1 MHGAWLNYRSMTAD
15 PSLKEQKLK
24 PGTVKRIFSFA
35 KPYQVSIYVYLATVV
50 VDAALI
56 VATPLLLKKLID
68 DGVMPK
74 DSSVVTQLAFF
85 VALIAVADA
94 AFNMLGRY
102 FSSRIGE
109 GLIYD
114 LRSLVFAH
122 VQKQSIAFFT
132 RTQTGALISRINS
145 DVIGAQQAF
154 TSTLSGLVS
163 NVVSLLLVG
172 ITMLILSWQIT
183 IFSLLM
189 LPLFLIPTKW
199 VGRRLQSLT
208 RESFTLN
215 SEMSS
220 TMTERFNVSGA
231 MLVSLY
237 GQPLREEAGFRVRA
251 RRVADIGIKTA
262 MLNRL
267 FFIALTSVAAIA
279 TAIAY
284 GIGGHLAI
292 NGGLTVGTLLAITA
306 LLARLYGPLTA
317 LSNVRIDVMTSLVS
331 FERVFEVLDLEPMVK
346 DRSGAIALKS
356 SKGKIEF
363 KNVDFSY
370 PNAQE
375 ISLAS
380 LESVAK
386 AETVTSGIVLKG
398 LTFTVEPGT
407 TTALVGPS
415 GAGKTTISALI
426 PRLYD
431 VTGGSIK
438 IDGNDIRDV
447 TLESLR
453 NSIGVV
459 MQDAHLF
466 HETIVENLRYAKQ
479 DATQDQ
485 MQSACEAAQ
494 IWDLIKSLPN
504 GFETMVGERGHRLSG
519 GEKQRLAIA
528 RLLLKSPS
536 IVILDEATAHLDSE
550 NEQLV
555 HAALSHAL
563 KGRTSIVIAHRLST
577 VREADQILVLD
588 KGVIVEQGKHDELIA
603 RGGLYS
609 ELKFCHKRSIHQRI
623 ATAARRP
630 YEDHRL
636 TQVIAQGQQEL
647 IAGGIHLLSRCNI
660 FQFLVEIGHLIY

>member
-1 MHGAWLNYRSMTAD
+1 MSMQAAWMTHRSMTAD
-15 PSLKEQKLK
+15 PSVKEQKLK

-35 KPYQVSIYVYLATVV
+35 RPYRTNIIIYLATVV
-50 VDAALI
+50 IDAALV
-56 VATPLLLKKLID
+56 VATPLLLKRLID
-68 DGVMPK
+68 DGVIPK
-74 DSSVVTQLAFF
+74 NASVVTSLALL
-85 VALIAVADA
+85 VGLIAIADA

-114 LRSLVFAH
+114 LRSLVFSH

-154 TSTLSGLVS
+154 TATLSGVVS
-163 NVVSLLLVG
+163 NVVSLFLVT

-183 IFSLLM
+183 IFSLLL
-189 LPLFLIPTKW
+189 LPVFLIPTKW

-208 RESFTLN
+208 RESFGVN
-215 SEMSS
+215 AEMSS

-231 MLVSLY
+231 MLVALY
-237 GQPLREEAGFRVRA
+237 GEPAREREYFRSRA
-251 RRVADIGIKTA
+251 RRVADIGIKMA

-279 TAIAY
+279 TAFAY

-292 NGGLTVGTLLAITA
+292 EGGVTVGTLLAITA

-331 FERVFEVLDLEPMVK
+331 FERVFEVLDLEPMVN
-346 DRSGAIALKS
+346 DRENATVLET
-356 SKGKIEF
+356 SKPRIEF
-363 KNVDFSY
+363 KNVSFSY
-370 PNAQE
+370 PKAEE

-380 LESVAK
+380 LESAAK
-386 AETVTSGIVLKG
+386 AETVQSGQVLND
-398 LTFTVEPGT
+398 LSFVAEPGT
-407 TTALVGPS
+407 MTALVGPS
-415 GAGKTTISALI
+415 GAGKTTISALL

-431 VTGGSIK
+431 VTDGAIS
-438 IDGNDIRDV
+438 IDGHDIRDL

-453 NSIGVV
+453 DSIGVV

-466 HETIVENLRYAKQ
+466 HETITENLRYAKQ
-479 DATQDQ
+479 DATEEEMIQ
-485 MQSACEAAQ
+485 ACKSAQ
-494 IWDLIKSLPN
+494 IWNLIDSLPN

-536 IVILDEATAHLDSE
+536 VVILDEATAHLDSE

-555 HAALSHAL
+555 HAALQTAL

-577 VREADQILVLD
+577 VRDADQILVLE
-588 KGVIVEQGKHDELIA
+588 KGSIVERGTHDQLVA
-603 RGGLYS
+603 KGGLYS
-609 ELKFCHKRSIHQRI
+609 DLYNRQDLTG
-623 ATAARRP
+623 TA
-630 YEDHRL
+630 
-636 TQVIAQGQQEL
+636 
-647 IAGGIHLLSRCNI
+647 N
-660 FQFLVEIGHLIY
+660 

>member
-1 MHGAWLNYRSMTAD
+1 MHAAWMTHRSMTAD
-15 PSLKEQKLK
+15 PSVKEQKLK

-35 KPYQVSIYVYLATVV
+35 RPYRTNIIIYLATVV
-50 VDAALI
+50 VDAGLI
-56 VATPLLLKKLID
+56 VATPLLLKRLID
-68 DGVMPK
+68 EGVIPK
-74 DSSVVTQLAFF
+74 DPSVVTNLAIL
-85 VALIAVADA
+85 VGLLAIADA
-94 AFNMLGRY
+94 AINMLGRY

-154 TSTLSGLVS
+154 TATLSGVVS
-163 NVVSLLLVG
+163 NVVSLILVT

-183 IFSLLM
+183 IFSLLL
-189 LPLFLIPTKW
+189 LPVFLIPTKW

-208 RESFTLN
+208 RESFGVN
-215 SEMSS
+215 AEMSS

-231 MLVSLY
+231 MLVALY
-237 GQPLREEAGFRVRA
+237 GEPDREREYFRSRA
-251 RRVADIGIKTA
+251 RRVADIGIKMA

-279 TAIAY
+279 TAFAY

-292 NGGLTVGTLLAITA
+292 EGGVTVGTLLAITA

-346 DRSGAIALKS
+346 NRDNAVVLKTTEPR
-356 SKGKIEF
+356 IEF
-363 KNVDFSY
+363 KNVNFSY
-370 PNAQE
+370 PRAEE

-380 LESVAK
+380 LESAAK
-386 AETVTSGIVLKG
+386 AETVQSGQVLRD
-398 LTFTVEPGT
+398 LSFVAAPGT
-407 TTALVGPS
+407 MTALVGPS
-415 GAGKTTISALI
+415 GAGKTTISALL

-431 VTGGSIK
+431 VTDGYIS
-438 IDGNDIRDV
+438 IDGHDIRDL

-453 NSIGVV
+453 DSIGVV

-466 HETIVENLRYAKQ
+466 HETIAENLRYAKQ
-479 DATQDQ
+479 DATEEEMIQ
-485 MQSACEAAQ
+485 ACKSAQ
-494 IWDLIKSLPN
+494 IWTLIESLPN
-504 GFETMVGERGHRLSG
+504 RFETMVGERGHRLSG

-528 RLLLKSPS
+528 RLLLKSPAV
-536 IVILDEATAHLDSE
+536 VILDEATAHLDSE

-555 HAALSHAL
+555 HAALQTAL
-563 KGRTSIVIAHRLST
+563 RGRTSIVIAHRLST
-577 VREADQILVLD
+577 VRDADQILVLE
-588 KGVIVEQGKHDELIA
+588 KGSIVERGTHDELVA
-603 RGGLYS
+603 KGGLYS
-609 ELKFCHKRSIHQRI
+609 ELYNRQDL
-623 ATAARRP
+623 TGAA
-630 YEDHRL
+630 
-636 TQVIAQGQQEL
+636 
-647 IAGGIHLLSRCNI
+647 N
-660 FQFLVEIGHLIY
+660 

>member
-1 MHGAWLNYRSMTAD
+1 MSMHAAWMTHRSMTAD
-15 PSLKEQKLK
+15 PSVKEQKLK

-35 KPYQVSIYVYLATVV
+35 RPYRTSIIIYLATVV
-50 VDAALI
+50 VDAGLI
-56 VATPLLLKKLID
+56 VATPLLLKRLID
-68 DGVMPK
+68 EGVIPK
-74 DSSVVTQLAFF
+74 DSSVVTSLAIL
-85 VALIAVADA
+85 VGLIAIADA

-154 TSTLSGLVS
+154 TATLSGVVS
-163 NVVSLLLVG
+163 NVVSLVLVT

-183 IFSLLM
+183 IFSLLL
-189 LPLFLIPTKW
+189 LPVFLIPTKW

-208 RESFTLN
+208 RESFGVN
-215 SEMSS
+215 AEMSS
-220 TMTERFNVSGA
+220 TMTERFIVSGA
-231 MLVSLY
+231 MLVALY
-237 GQPLREEAGFRVRA
+237 GEPDREREYFRSRA
-251 RRVADIGIKTA
+251 RRVADIGIKMA

-279 TAIAY
+279 TAFAY

-292 NGGLTVGTLLAITA
+292 QGGVTVGTLLAITA

-346 DRSGAIALKS
+346 NRDNAVVLKTTEP
-356 SKGKIEF
+356 KIEF
-363 KNVDFSY
+363 KNVNFSY
-370 PNAQE
+370 PRAEE

-380 LESVAK
+380 LESAAK
-386 AETVTSGIVLKG
+386 AETVQSGQVLRD
-398 LTFTVEPGT
+398 LSFVAAPGT
-407 TTALVGPS
+407 MTALVGPS
-415 GAGKTTISALI
+415 GAGKTTISALL

-431 VTGGSIK
+431 VTEGSIS
-438 IDGNDIRDV
+438 IDGHDIRDL

-453 NSIGVV
+453 DSIGVV

-466 HETIVENLRYAKQ
+466 HETIAENLRYAKQ
-479 DATQDQ
+479 DATEEEMIQ
-485 MQSACEAAQ
+485 ACKSAQ
-494 IWDLIKSLPN
+494 IWKLIDSLPN
-504 GFETMVGERGHRLSG
+504 RFETMVGERGHRLSG

-536 IVILDEATAHLDSE
+536 VVILDEATAHLDSE

-555 HAALSHAL
+555 HAALQTAL

-577 VREADQILVLD
+577 VRDADQILVLE
-588 KGVIVEQGKHDELIA
+588 KGSIVERGTHDELVA
-603 RGGLYS
+603 QGGLYS
-609 ELKFCHKRSIHQRI
+609 ELYNRQDL
-623 ATAARRP
+623 TGAA
-630 YEDHRL
+630 
-636 TQVIAQGQQEL
+636 
-647 IAGGIHLLSRCNI
+647 N
-660 FQFLVEIGHLIY
+660 

>member
-1 MHGAWLNYRSMTAD
+1 V
-15 PSLKEQKLK
+15 KEQKLK

-35 KPYQVSIYVYLATVV
+35 RPYRTNIIVYLATVV
-50 VDAALI
+50 VDAGLI
-56 VATPLLLKKLID
+56 VATPLLLKRLID
-68 DGVMPK
+68 EGVIPK
-74 DSSVVTQLAFF
+74 DPSVVTNLAIL
-85 VALIAVADA
+85 VGLIAIADA
-94 AFNMLGRY
+94 GFNMLGRY

-114 LRSLVFAH
+114 LRSLVFSH

-154 TSTLSGLVS
+154 TATLSGVVS
-163 NVVSLLLVG
+163 NVVSLILVT

-183 IFSLLM
+183 IFSLLL
-189 LPLFLIPTKW
+189 LPVFLIPTKW

-208 RESFTLN
+208 RESFGVN
-215 SEMSS
+215 AEMSS

-231 MLVSLY
+231 MLVALY
-237 GQPLREEAGFRVRA
+237 GEPAREREYFRSRA
-251 RRVADIGIKTA
+251 RRVADIGIKMA

-279 TAIAY
+279 TAFAY

-292 NGGLTVGTLLAITA
+292 QGGVTVGTLLAITA

-346 DRSGAIALKS
+346 NRENAKNLQTTQPR
-356 SKGKIEF
+356 IEF
-363 KNVDFSY
+363 KNVNFSY
-370 PNAQE
+370 PRAEE

-380 LESVAK
+380 LESAAK
-386 AETVTSGIVLKG
+386 AETVQSGQVLRD
-398 LTFTVEPGT
+398 LSFVAAPGT
-407 TTALVGPS
+407 MTALVGPS
-415 GAGKTTISALI
+415 GAGKTTISALL

-431 VTGGSIK
+431 VTDGSIS
-438 IDGNDIRDV
+438 IDGHDIRDL

-453 NSIGVV
+453 DSIGVV

-466 HETIVENLRYAKQ
+466 HETIAENLRYAKQ
-479 DATQDQ
+479 DATEEEMIQ
-485 MQSACEAAQ
+485 ACKSAQ
-494 IWDLIKSLPN
+494 IWNLIDSLPN
-504 GFETMVGERGHRLSG
+504 RFETMVGERGHRLSG

-536 IVILDEATAHLDSE
+536 VVILDEATAHLDSE

-555 HAALSHAL
+555 HAALQTAL

-577 VREADQILVLD
+577 VRDADQILVLD
-588 KGVIVEQGKHDELIA
+588 RGTIVERGTHDELVA
-603 RGGLYS
+603 QGGLYS
-609 ELKFCHKRSIHQRI
+609 ELYNRQDL
-623 ATAARRP
+623 TGAA
-630 YEDHRL
+630 
-636 TQVIAQGQQEL
+636 
-647 IAGGIHLLSRCNI
+647 N
-660 FQFLVEIGHLIY
+660 